1 MVGRESSERR
11 WAYVRVE
18 GEVERESR
26 VSWRSFCSCSSESFG
41 RFGVSEEEGS
51 AQVHCAKKTFG
62 LTRVFR
68 PCPPSKDMQEGQ
80 VRRKVV

>member
-41 RFGVSEEEGS
+41 RFGVSE
-51 AQVHCAKKTFG
+51 
-62 LTRVFR
+62 
-68 PCPPSKDMQEGQ
+68 
-80 VRRKVV
+80 